1 MRGLT
6 ISHSLFFTVLR
17 GDARLEIMVISN
29 GRALE
34 RGGITLNLRGFL
46 YVDCKRRLGD
56 CVCRCVISRG
66 ESTLEEIRGELDG
79 RRASS
84 VCGMCRVVSIGADDD

>member
-1 MRGLT
+1 MKGLT
-6 ISHSLFFTVLR
+6 ISHSLFFTVHR
-17 GDARLEIMVISN
+17 GDACLEIMVTGN

-34 RGGITLNLRGFL
+34 RGGIASDLRGFL

-66 ESTLEEIRGELDG
+66 ESALEEVRGELDG

-84 VCGMCRVVSIGADDD
+84 VCGMCGVVSIGADDD